1 MPQDSTIAASKNRA
15 AQFTRGRAGEPLQL
29 PSGAEI
35 IARRVPLLTILRD
48 EGMPHPL
55 QVIVNKMIAD
65 TAKANPGANP
75 NAGGD
80 GGGAAQR
87 VSEKFR
93 AELTATIMGD
103 PINLIGKV
111 GGVALC
117 LCSLDPKFVD
127 GEAAS
132 DDEVSLSAVEL
143 ADKVYM
149 FNWLAGT
156 EIDVSSFRGFTT

>member
-1 MPQDSTIAASKNRA
+1 MPQDSTTAASKNRA
-15 AQFTRGRAGEPLQL
+15 AQFNKGRMGEPLQL

-35 IARRVPLLTILRD
+35 IARRAPLLTILRA

-65 TAKANPGANP
+65 TARANPGANP
-75 NAGGD
+75 NGGD

-93 AELTATIMGD
+93 KELTDTIMAD

-117 LCSLDPKFVD
+117 ICSIDPKFVD

-132 DDEVSLSAVEL
+132 DDEVSLSDVEL
-143 ADKVYM
+143 ADKVFM

-156 EIDVSSFRGFTT
+156 EMDVSSFRGFTT